1 MPYAILKLNI
11 EYILLHLS
19 EFIKINYLLNVR
31 RWVDMTLF
39 QRDREN
45 RKIGFE
51 EGYKKGFE
59 EGYEEGFKEGL
70 REAYEENAKI
80 IKLYDRG
87 MDKQEMSAELNLSLE
102 IVEKIIR
109 YYESV

>member
-1 MPYAILKLNI
+1 
-11 EYILLHLS
+11 
-19 EFIKINYLLNVR
+19 
-31 RWVDMTLF
+31 MTLF

-45 RKIGFE
+45 REIGFE

-80 IKLYDRG
+80 IKLYDKV
-87 MDKQEMSAELNLSLE
+87 MDKQESSLN
-102 IVEKIIR
+102 INFNVAHKIIR
-109 YYESV
+109 NYESI

>member
-1 MPYAILKLNI
+1 
-11 EYILLHLS
+11 
-19 EFIKINYLLNVR
+19 
-31 RWVDMTLF
+31 MTLF
-39 QRDREN
+39 RRDREN

-87 MDKQEMSAELNLSLE
+87 MDKQEISAELNLSLE

>member
-11 EYILLHLS
+11 ECILLHLS
-19 EFIKINYLLNVR
+19 GFIKINCLLNFR
-31 RWVDMTLF
+31 RRVGKTLF

-45 RKIGFE
+45 REIGFE

-80 IKLYDRG
+80 IKLYNKG
-87 MDKQEMSAELNLSLE
+87 MDKQELSAKLNLSLG

>member
-1 MPYAILKLNI
+1 
-11 EYILLHLS
+11 
-19 EFIKINYLLNVR
+19 
-31 RWVDMTLF
+31 MTLF

-51 EGYKKGFE
+51 
-59 EGYEEGFKEGL
+59 EGL

-87 MDKQEMSAELNLSLE
+87 MDKQEISAELNLSLE

>member
-1 MPYAILKLNI
+1 MPHAILKLNI

-19 EFIKINYLLNVR
+19 EFIKINYLLNFR

-45 RKIGFE
+45 REIGFE

-59 EGYEEGFKEGL
+59 EGL
-70 REAYEENAKI
+70 REAYEENEKI

-87 MDKQEMSAELNLSLE
+87 MDKQEISAELNLSLE
-102 IVEKIIR
+102 IVEIMLP
-109 YYESV
+109 